1 MITIGL
7 LVWVGVQLNAPALFY
22 VLLGI
27 SAMFKL
33 LSWYYILLGIVAVA
47 KIFKMIGND

>member
-27 SAMFKL
+27 SAMFEL
-33 LSWYYILLGIVAVA
+33 LSWDISLGKAVS
-47 KIFKMIGND
+47 K

>member
-7 LVWVGVQLNAPALFY
+7 LVWVGIRLNAPALFY

-33 LSWYYILLGIVAVA
+33 LSWGIALGKEVS
-47 KIFKMIGND
+47 K

>member
-33 LSWYYILLGIVAVA
+33 LSWDISLGKAVS
-47 KIFKMIGND
+47 K

>member
-33 LSWYYILLGIVAVA
+33 LRWGISLGKAVS
-47 KIFKMIGND
+47 K

>member
-27 SAMFKL
+27 SAMFTL
-33 LSWYYILLGIVAVA
+33 LNLGIALGKAVS
-47 KIFKMIGND
+47 K